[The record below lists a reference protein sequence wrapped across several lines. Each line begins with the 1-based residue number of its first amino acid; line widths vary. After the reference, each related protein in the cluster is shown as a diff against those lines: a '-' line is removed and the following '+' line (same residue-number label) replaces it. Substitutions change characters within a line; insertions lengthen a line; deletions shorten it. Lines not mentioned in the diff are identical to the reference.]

1 MIIRLILLIIALQT
15 SSSVVVSQAITECE
29 RRLPNSY
36 TKPQK
41 QQLCRH
47 DDSLGPAICASL
59 AKQILHVKFEVILE
73 LCQDATSSAPVQCMS
88 SLDNKASNQYGI
100 SICKHAISKLPGECF
115 MDISSFPG
123 TSSNKV
129 KPEQTISF
137 CTDLVDRAP
146 LLCIHAVRNS
156 SLLPIHQALDYCREA
171 IGEVQ
176 ESSSDLNSMVASCI
190 YKMKPH
196 LNPSFGLSGHSTEW
210 CILYVWL
217 WSNNVDDSAA
227 LIDDSVALV
236 DDSASLV
243 DDSVALIDDSAMI
256 QLHSLIS
263 FIYQS
268 NNDLSL

>member
-1 MIIRLILLIIALQT
+1 MIIRLILLIIAIQT
-15 SSSVVVSQAITECE
+15 ISSGIVVVSQAINECE

-41 QQLCRH
+41 QQLCRK

-100 SICKHAISKLPGECF
+100 SICKHATSKLPGECF

-129 KPEQTISF
+129 KPEHTISF

-190 YKMKPH
+190 YKMKPL
-196 LNPSFGLSGHSTEW
+196 LNPSFGLSGRHSTE
-210 CILYVWL
+210 
-217 WSNNVDDSAA
+217 
-227 LIDDSVALV
+227 
-236 DDSASLV
+236 
-243 DDSVALIDDSAMI
+243 
-256 QLHSLIS
+256 
-263 FIYQS
+263 
-268 NNDLSL
+268 

>member
-1 MIIRLILLIIALQT
+1 MREEPKTEIERHSLTVMIIRLILLIIAIQT
-15 SSSVVVSQAITECE
+15 ISSGIVVVSQAINECE

-41 QQLCRH
+41 QQLCRK

-100 SICKHAISKLPGECF
+100 SICKHATSKLPGECF

-129 KPEQTISF
+129 KPEHTISF

-196 LNPSFGLSGHSTEW
+196 LNPSFGLSGRHSTEW
-210 CILYVWL
+210 FILYVCL
-217 WSNNVDDSAA
+217 WSS
-227 LIDDSVALV
+227 I
-236 DDSASLV
+236 
-243 DDSVALIDDSAMI
+243 
-256 QLHSLIS
+256 
-263 FIYQS
+263 
-268 NNDLSL
+268 